1 MSEIWS
7 VAQESPVSA
16 ALVLLQLACFLGFG
30 VLLAKQ
36 DMATHRLP
44 NRLVASWLA
53 ASLAVIALLGIFR
66 SDLHGVL
73 IGLLGLLLLG
83 GGYLLL
89 TLASGGAMGMGDV
102 KLAGVLGLNLGYYS
116 LPSLFLQ
123 HCSPSYLPRSG
134 LSGSGGTEAD
144 PEISGPFRPLH
155 AHRLVYRAAYGTMKS
170 WQLQNS

>member
-53 ASLAVIALLGIFR
+53 ASLAVIALLGILR

-73 IGLLGLLLLG
+73 MGLLGLLLLG

-116 LPSLFLQ
+116 LPSLFFATL
-123 HCSPSYLPRSG
+123 LAFV
-134 LSGSGGTEAD
+134 LATLWVIGGVVARKLTLKSAV
-144 PEISGPFRPLH
+144 PFGPFMLIGSFIALLMAR
-155 AHRLVYRAAYGTMKS
+155 
-170 WQLQNS
+170 

>member
-44 NRLVASWLA
+44 NRLVASWQA

-73 IGLLGLLLLG
+73 MGLLGLLLLG

-116 LPSLFLQ
+116 LPSLFFATL
-123 HCSPSYLPRSG
+123 LAFV
-134 LSGSGGTEAD
+134 LATLWVIGGVLARKLTLKSAV
-144 PEISGPFRPLH
+144 PFGPFMLIGSFIALLMAR
-155 AHRLVYRAAYGTMKS
+155 
-170 WQLQNS
+170 

>member
-1 MSEIWS
+1 M
-7 VAQESPVSA
+7 SA

-73 IGLLGLLLLG
+73 MGLLGLLLLG

-116 LPSLFLQ
+116 LPSLFFATL
-123 HCSPSYLPRSG
+123 LAFV
-134 LSGSGGTEAD
+134 LATLWVIGGVVARKLTLKSAV
-144 PEISGPFRPLH
+144 PFGPFMLIGSFIALLMAR
-155 AHRLVYRAAYGTMKS
+155 
-170 WQLQNS
+170 

>member
-73 IGLLGLLLLG
+73 MGLLGLLLLG

-116 LPSLFLQ
+116 LPSLFFATL
-123 HCSPSYLPRSG
+123 LAFV
-134 LSGSGGTEAD
+134 LATLWVIGGVLARKLTLKSAV
-144 PEISGPFRPLH
+144 PFGPFMLIGSFIALLMAR
-155 AHRLVYRAAYGTMKS
+155 
-170 WQLQNS
+170 

>member
-36 DMATHRLP
+36 DMVIHRLP

-73 IGLLGLLLLG
+73 MGLLGLLLLG

-116 LPSLFLQ
+116 LPSLFFATL
-123 HCSPSYLPRSG
+123 LAFV
-134 LSGSGGTEAD
+134 LATLWVIGGVVARKLTLKSAV
-144 PEISGPFRPLH
+144 PFGPFMLIGSFIALLMAR
-155 AHRLVYRAAYGTMKS
+155 
-170 WQLQNS
+170 

>member
-1 MSEIWS
+1 
-7 VAQESPVSA
+7 
-16 ALVLLQLACFLGFG
+16 
-30 VLLAKQ
+30 
-36 DMATHRLP
+36 MATHRLP

-73 IGLLGLLLLG
+73 MGLLGLLLLG

-116 LPSLFLQ
+116 LPSLFFATL
-123 HCSPSYLPRSG
+123 LAFV
-134 LSGSGGTEAD
+134 LATLWVIGGVVARKLTLKSAV
-144 PEISGPFRPLH
+144 PFGPFMLIGSFIALLMAR
-155 AHRLVYRAAYGTMKS
+155 
-170 WQLQNS
+170 

>member
-1 MSEIWS
+1 MSEIWN
-7 VAQESPVSA
+7 VAQESPVTA

-30 VLLAKQ
+30 FLLAKQ

-53 ASLAVIALLGIFR
+53 ASLVVIALLGIFR

-73 IGLLGLLLLG
+73 MGLLGLLLLG

-116 LPSLFLQ
+116 LPSLFFATL
-123 HCSPSYLPRSG
+123 LAFV
-134 LSGSGGTEAD
+134 LATLWVIGGVLARKLTLKSAV
-144 PEISGPFRPLH
+144 PFGPFMLIGSFIALLMAR
-155 AHRLVYRAAYGTMKS
+155 
-170 WQLQNS
+170 

>member
-36 DMATHRLP
+36 DMVTHRLP

-73 IGLLGLLLLG
+73 MGLMGLLLLG

-116 LPSLFLQ
+116 LPSLFFATL
-123 HCSPSYLPRSG
+123 LAFV
-134 LSGSGGTEAD
+134 LATLWVIGGVLARKLTLKSAV
-144 PEISGPFRPLH
+144 PFGPFMLIGSFIALLMAR
-155 AHRLVYRAAYGTMKS
+155 
-170 WQLQNS
+170 

>member
-36 DMATHRLP
+36 DMVTHRLP

-73 IGLLGLLLLG
+73 MGLLGLLLLG

-116 LPSLFLQ
+116 LPSLFFATL
-123 HCSPSYLPRSG
+123 LAFV
-134 LSGSGGTEAD
+134 LATLWVIGGVLARKLNLKSAV
-144 PEISGPFRPLH
+144 PFGPFMLIGSFIALLMAR
-155 AHRLVYRAAYGTMKS
+155 
-170 WQLQNS
+170 

>member
-1 MSEIWS
+1 M
-7 VAQESPVSA
+7 SA

-116 LPSLFLQ
+116 LPSLFFATL
-123 HCSPSYLPRSG
+123 LAFV
-134 LSGSGGTEAD
+134 LATLWVIGGVVARKLTLKSAV
-144 PEISGPFRPLH
+144 PFGPFMLIGSFIALLMAR
-155 AHRLVYRAAYGTMKS
+155 
-170 WQLQNS
+170 

>member
-36 DMATHRLP
+36 DMVTHRLP

-73 IGLLGLLLLG
+73 MGLLGLLLLG

-116 LPSLFLQ
+116 LPSLFFATL
-123 HCSPSYLPRSG
+123 LAFVFAT
-134 LSGSGGTEAD
+134 LWVIGGVVARKLTLKSAV
-144 PEISGPFRPLH
+144 PFGPFMLIGSFIALLMAR
-155 AHRLVYRAAYGTMKS
+155 
-170 WQLQNS
+170 

>member
-102 KLAGVLGLNLGYYS
+102 KLAGVLGLNIGYYS
-116 LPSLFLQ
+116 LPSLFFATL
-123 HCSPSYLPRSG
+123 LAFV
-134 LSGSGGTEAD
+134 LATLWVIGGVVARKLTLKSAV
-144 PEISGPFRPLH
+144 PFGPFMLIGSFIALLMAR
-155 AHRLVYRAAYGTMKS
+155 
-170 WQLQNS
+170 

>member
-73 IGLLGLLLLG
+73 MGLLGLLLLG

-116 LPSLFLQ
+116 LPSLFFATL
-123 HCSPSYLPRSG
+123 LAFV
-134 LSGSGGTEAD
+134 LATLWVIGGVMARKLTLKSAV
-144 PEISGPFRPLH
+144 PFGPFMLISSFIALLMAR
-155 AHRLVYRAAYGTMKS
+155 
-170 WQLQNS
+170 

>member
-7 VAQESPVSA
+7 IAQESPVSA

-73 IGLLGLLLLG
+73 MGLLGLLLLG

-116 LPSLFLQ
+116 LPSLFFATL
-123 HCSPSYLPRSG
+123 LAFV
-134 LSGSGGTEAD
+134 LATLWVIGGVVARKLTLKSAV
-144 PEISGPFRPLH
+144 PFGPFMLIGSFIALLMAR
-155 AHRLVYRAAYGTMKS
+155 
-170 WQLQNS
+170 

>member
-36 DMATHRLP
+36 DMVTHRLP

-73 IGLLGLLLLG
+73 MGLLGLLLLG

-116 LPSLFLQ
+116 LPSLFFATL
-123 HCSPSYLPRSG
+123 LAFV
-134 LSGSGGTEAD
+134 LATLWVIGGVLARKLTLKSAV
-144 PEISGPFRPLH
+144 PFGPFMLIGSFIALLMAR
-155 AHRLVYRAAYGTMKS
+155 
-170 WQLQNS
+170 

>member
-36 DMATHRLP
+36 DMVTHRLP

-73 IGLLGLLLLG
+73 MGLLGLLLLG

-116 LPSLFLQ
+116 LPSLFFATL
-123 HCSPSYLPRSG
+123 LAFV
-134 LSGSGGTEAD
+134 LATLWVIGGVVARKLTLKSAV
-144 PEISGPFRPLH
+144 PFGPFMLIGSFIALLMAR
-155 AHRLVYRAAYGTMKS
+155 
-170 WQLQNS
+170 

>member
-66 SDLHGVL
+66 SGSARCAHWGCWACCCLAAAD
-73 IGLLGLLLLG
+73 
-83 GGYLLL
+83 LLL

-116 LPSLFLQ
+116 LPSLFFETL
-123 HCSPSYLPRSG
+123 LAFV
-134 LSGSGGTEAD
+134 LATLWVIGSGRHG
-144 PEISGPFRPLH
+144 S
-155 AHRLVYRAAYGTMKS
+155 
-170 WQLQNS
+170 

>member
-36 DMATHRLP
+36 DMVTHRLP

-73 IGLLGLLLLG
+73 MGLLGLLLLG

-116 LPSLFLQ
+116 LPSLFFATL
-123 HCSPSYLPRSG
+123 LAFV
-134 LSGSGGTEAD
+134 LATLWVIGGVAARKLTLKSAV
-144 PEISGPFRPLH
+144 PFGPFMLIGSFIALLMAR
-155 AHRLVYRAAYGTMKS
+155 
-170 WQLQNS
+170 

>member
-116 LPSLFLQ
+116 LPSLFFATL
-123 HCSPSYLPRSG
+123 LAFV
-134 LSGSGGTEAD
+134 LATLWVIGGVVARKLTLKSAV
-144 PEISGPFRPLH
+144 PFGPFMLIGSFIALLMAR
-155 AHRLVYRAAYGTMKS
+155 
-170 WQLQNS
+170 

>member
-73 IGLLGLLLLG
+73 MGLLGLLLLG

-116 LPSLFLQ
+116 LPSLFFATL
-123 HCSPSYLPRSG
+123 LAFV
-134 LSGSGGTEAD
+134 LATLWVIGGVVARKLTLKSAV
-144 PEISGPFRPLH
+144 PFGPFMLIGSFIALLMAR
-155 AHRLVYRAAYGTMKS
+155 
-170 WQLQNS
+170 

>member
-73 IGLLGLLLLG
+73 MGLLGLLLLG

-116 LPSLFLQ
+116 LPSLFFATL
-123 HCSPSYLPRSG
+123 LAFV
-134 LSGSGGTEAD
+134 LATLWVIGGVVARKLTLKSAV
-144 PEISGPFRPLH
+144 PFGPFMFIGSFIALLMAR
-155 AHRLVYRAAYGTMKS
+155 
-170 WQLQNS
+170 

>member
-36 DMATHRLP
+36 DMLIHRLP

-73 IGLLGLLLLG
+73 MGLLGLLLLG

-116 LPSLFLQ
+116 LPSLFFATL
-123 HCSPSYLPRSG
+123 LAFV
-134 LSGSGGTEAD
+134 LATLWVIGGVVARKLTLKSAV
-144 PEISGPFRPLH
+144 PFGPFMLIGSFIALLMAR
-155 AHRLVYRAAYGTMKS
+155 
-170 WQLQNS
+170 

>member
-1 MSEIWS
+1 MSEIWI

-73 IGLLGLLLLG
+73 MGLLGLLLLG

-116 LPSLFLQ
+116 LPSLFFATL
-123 HCSPSYLPRSG
+123 LAFV
-134 LSGSGGTEAD
+134 LATLWVIGGVVARKLTLKSAV
-144 PEISGPFRPLH
+144 PFGPFMLIGSFIALLMAR
-155 AHRLVYRAAYGTMKS
+155 
-170 WQLQNS
+170 

>member
-73 IGLLGLLLLG
+73 MGLLGLLLLG

-102 KLAGVLGLNLGYYS
+102 KLAGVLGLNHGYYS
-116 LPSLFLQ
+116 LPSLFFATL
-123 HCSPSYLPRSG
+123 LAFV
-134 LSGSGGTEAD
+134 LATLWVIGGVVARKLTLKSAV
-144 PEISGPFRPLH
+144 PFGPFMLIGSFIALLMAR
-155 AHRLVYRAAYGTMKS
+155 
-170 WQLQNS
+170 

>member
-73 IGLLGLLLLG
+73 MGLLGLLLLG

-89 TLASGGAMGMGDV
+89 TMASGGAMGMGDV

-116 LPSLFLQ
+116 LPSLFFATL
-123 HCSPSYLPRSG
+123 LAFV
-134 LSGSGGTEAD
+134 LATLWVIGGVLARKLTLKSAV
-144 PEISGPFRPLH
+144 PFGPFMLIGSFIALLMAR
-155 AHRLVYRAAYGTMKS
+155 
-170 WQLQNS
+170 

>member
-73 IGLLGLLLLG
+73 MGLLGLLLLG

-116 LPSLFLQ
+116 LPSLFFATL
-123 HCSPSYLPRSG
+123 LAFVFAT
-134 LSGSGGTEAD
+134 LWVIGGVVARKLTLKSAV
-144 PEISGPFRPLH
+144 PFGPFMLIGSFIALLMAR
-155 AHRLVYRAAYGTMKS
+155 
-170 WQLQNS
+170 